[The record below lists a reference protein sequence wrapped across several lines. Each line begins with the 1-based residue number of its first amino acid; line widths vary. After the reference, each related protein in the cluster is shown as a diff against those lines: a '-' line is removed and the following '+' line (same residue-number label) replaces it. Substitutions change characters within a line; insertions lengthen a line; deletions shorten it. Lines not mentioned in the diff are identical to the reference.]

1 MIETIKIGTL
11 KWHHI
16 LNPTDDNLKYL
27 KDNFYFHPLDIED
40 CRTGNQRSKIDIYD
54 DYYFMILHFPT
65 YDKNGTFLHTKEV
78 KIFWG
83 EDYIITL
90 GQSHWVVYDMFQ
102 EAKAKKEQNEDFEV
116 GTSDALLYK
125 VLEKLMTESLM
136 IIRRVGN
143 ELDYI
148 SQELF
153 SKKAEKTIGHISV
166 TRKNIILLNT
176 IFKPQ
181 LRVFHK
187 FETGSIEGFA
197 ENMEDYW
204 GNILDYYQ
212 RMWDMTEDY
221 EELIDGLSKTFDSL
235 QANKINEIMKVLT
248 MVSSILLPLTFITG
262 LYGMNLGLPFQN
274 DPNSFWVVILAMAII
289 AVTMIS
295 YFKRRKWM

>member
-262 LYGMNLGLPFQN
+262 LYGMNLGLPFQ
-274 DPNSFWVVILAMAII
+274 DEPNSFWVVILAMAVI

>member
-16 LNPTDDNLKYL
+16 LSPSDENLNYL

-65 YDKNGTFLHTKEV
+65 FDKKGTFLHTKEV

-83 EDYIITL
+83 EDYIITI
-90 GQSHWVVYDMFQ
+90 GQSHWVVYNMFL
-102 EAKAKKEQNEDFEV
+102 EAKEQRERNEELGV

-248 MVSSILLPLTFITG
+248 MVSAILLPLTFITG
-262 LYGMNLGLPFQN
+262 LYGMNLGLPFQSE
-274 DPNSFWVVILAMAII
+274 PNSFWVVILSMVVI
-289 AVTMIS
+289 ATTMVI

>member
-16 LNPTDDNLKYL
+16 LNPSDENLDYL
-27 KDNFYFHPLDIED
+27 KDNFHFHPLDLED

-65 YDKNGTFLHTKEV
+65 FDKNGTFLHTKEV

-102 EAKAKKEQNEDFEV
+102 EAIAQKERNEEFGV

-143 ELDYI
+143 ELDFI

-153 SKKAEKTIGHISV
+153 NKKAEKTIGHISV

-274 DPNSFWVVILAMAII
+274 EPNSFWIVILSMVAI
-289 AVTMIS
+289 ATTMVV